1 MKIFQR
7 VLWIWKIF
15 YKEADQYKEAD
26 ESSWT
31 SDTSGLNEDLKLRLK
46 EMKGAQE
53 SGEGW
58 REKVNLWLKEEEE
71 VMGCLVKS
79 GECVC
84 VRREEVMDDE

>member
-1 MKIFQR
+1 
-7 VLWIWKIF
+7 
-15 YKEADQYKEAD
+15 
-26 ESSWT
+26 
-31 SDTSGLNEDLKLRLK
+31 
-46 EMKGAQE
+46 MKGAQE

-84 VRREEVMDDE
+84 VRREEVVDDEWRMRLCETGRGGG